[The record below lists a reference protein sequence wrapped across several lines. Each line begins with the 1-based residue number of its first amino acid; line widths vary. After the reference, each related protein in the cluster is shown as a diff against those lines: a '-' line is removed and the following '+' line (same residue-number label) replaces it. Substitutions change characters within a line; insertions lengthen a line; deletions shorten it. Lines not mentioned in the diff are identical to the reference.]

1 MDGVKEINTEK
12 DEVLAQDDVALRVIK
27 LAQDDVASRVIQLA
41 LPTTNNQKAAE
52 LRTQLDEI
60 RDNEKSFR
68 GKDIISPDRKV
79 SDK

>member
-27 LAQDDVASRVIQLA
+27 LA